1 LLHIQHNTKLMKAS
15 ELDALYKDVSIY
27 YGYAVAIAQRLGVT
41 PTYIRDVLAG
51 RKPGW
56 QKSASC
62 QRVIEA
68 AENYRK
74 EMRKQV
80 MQQKD

>member
-1 LLHIQHNTKLMKAS
+1 MKLMKAS
-15 ELDALYKDVSIY
+15 ELDTLYKDVSIY

-56 QKSASC
+56 EKSASC
-62 QRVIEA
+62 QRVIQA
-68 AENYRK
+68 AKDYRS

-80 MQQKD
+80 LEQKN